1 MVKTSFL
8 RGLMA
13 AACILPLAA
22 CAGGGAGGG
31 RAIDTNYVAR
41 DVNTLY
47 SLAKQNLD
55 RGSYSRA
62 ALIFAEVERQH
73 PYSVWARRAQLMGA
87 FAHYQAN
94 DYAEAIG
101 AANRF
106 LAIHP
111 GNKDAPYANYLI
123 AMSYYNQIEDISRDQ
138 RITEQARDTFGELVR
153 RYPNSRY
160 AADARIKID
169 LVNDQLAGKEM
180 EVGRFYQDTRRWI
193 PATVRFQ
200 NVIDDYQST
209 SHVPEALH
217 RLVESYL
224 ALGVPEEAQKAAAV
238 LGASYPD
245 STWYERSYR
254 LMRQYNANQS

>member
-1 MVKTSFL
+1 MVKQHLL
-8 RGLMA
+8 RGLLV
-13 AACILPLAA
+13 AACALPIAA
-22 CAGGGAGGG
+22 CAGGGGGN

-47 SLAKQNLD
+47 ALGKQNID
-55 RGSYSRA
+55 SGRYSRA

-87 FAHYQAN
+87 FAHYMAN
-94 DYAEAIG
+94 DYSEAVS

-106 LAIHP
+106 LAVHP

-138 RITEQARDTFGELVR
+138 RITELARDAFGELVR
-153 RYPNSRY
+153 RYPASPY

-200 NVIDDYQST
+200 NVVDDYQST
-209 SHVPEALH
+209 AHVPEALH

-224 ALGVPEEAQKAAAV
+224 ALGVPQEAQKAAAV

-245 STWYERSYR
+245 SVWYQRSYR
-254 LMRQYNANQS
+254 LMREYNAG

>member
-1 MVKTSFL
+1 MAKIRFT

-13 AACILPLAA
+13 AALVLPLAA
-22 CAGGGAGGG
+22 CAGGGGGN
-31 RAIDTNYVAR
+31 RAIDTSYVAR

-55 RGSYSRA
+55 DGRYDRA
-62 ALIFAEVERQH
+62 ALLFAEVERQH

-87 FAHYQAN
+87 FSYYMAR
-94 DYAEAIG
+94 DYVETVS

-123 AMSYYNQIEDISRDQ
+123 AMSYYQQIEDISRDQ
-138 RITEQARDTFGELVR
+138 KITEQARDAFGELVR
-153 RYPNSRY
+153 RYPNTRY

-180 EVGRFYQDTRRWI
+180 AVGRFYQDSRRWI
-193 PATVRFQ
+193 PATVRFR
-200 NVIDDYQST
+200 NVVDDFQT
-209 SHVPEALH
+209 TAHVPEALH

-245 STWYERSYR
+245 SEWYERSYE
-254 LMRQYNANQS
+254 LMQDYRADQG